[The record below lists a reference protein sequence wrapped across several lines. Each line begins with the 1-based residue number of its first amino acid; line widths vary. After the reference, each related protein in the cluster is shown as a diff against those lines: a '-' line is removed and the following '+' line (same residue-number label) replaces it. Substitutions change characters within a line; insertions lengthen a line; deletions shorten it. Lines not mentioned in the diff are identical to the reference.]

1 MVTLGWWKGWG
12 FSVKLTWVGKPFVSS
27 RYGVNFGHS
36 VSLPFCS
43 HFLIYC
49 IVVKID
55 PSDSYSW
62 ISIVVPFETLFLNF
76 TL

>member
-1 MVTLGWWKGWG
+1 M
-12 FSVKLTWVGKPFVSS
+12 
-27 RYGVNFGHS
+27 NFGHG

-49 IVVKID
+49 IVVKMD
-55 PSDSYSW
+55 PNDSYSW